1 MLKLLFSER
10 ADGQSLG
17 PFINSY
23 YTVPLILR
31 PHAFLKLSCLT
42 GHLCKCIAFSTKKQE
57 RIDITCATGKLR
69 LVSTDVS
76 RNIKSVHYQS
86 SSSGKLSRNDG
97 EV

>member
-42 GHLCKCIAFSTKKQE
+42 GHLCKRIAFSTKNQ
-57 RIDITCATGKLR
+57 RIDITCATSELR